1 MRTHLPC
8 WGWLAVILAIAAAG
22 FAGCGTST
30 PAAGAHTPTAVIG
43 STSTTLATATATAF
57 SQPTLGDV
65 DPTALGWARAGAPRP
80 DAIAVAPGSPGT
92 LATCT
97 DASGQSGQGLIT
109 LSVST
114 DDGGSWQTQET
125 GIPLA
130 RCFAL
135 AISPATP
142 RSIALY
148 AGTCR
153 SDCGQGYERLYL
165 STDAGGHWKQVTPLP
180 DGDTGAVFGWVG
192 TTFFA
197 NAAPNGTPT
206 AATQFLAVS
215 RDGVHF
221 AWTSLPA
228 APQQLFTSR
237 STLYVVAGS
246 TASCTTAAGVCTDLY
261 RSTDLGISWS
271 RITPTYGGN
280 NVGVVALVPASTTL
294 LGFDARAFAGPNIYP
309 ILRSTNGGATWQP
322 LPNAP
327 GSLQADTDA
336 PAVTPD
342 GTIYVTFCCASG
354 GSDAATGIYRLSPG
368 GTTWTLVSP
377 VAPVQV
383 RLVAVSWDTRG
394 HPSKVW
400 GLRDV
405 FPNTSAEITDLWS
418 HPA

>member
-8 WGWLAVILAIAAAG
+8 WGWLAVILAIATVG
-22 FAGCGTST
+22 LAGCGTST
-30 PAAGAHTPTAVIG
+30 PAAEAHTPTAAVG
-43 STSTTLATATATAF
+43 STATTLATATATVS
-57 SQPTLGDV
+57 SQPTLGVV
-65 DPTALGWARAGAPRP
+65 DPTTLGWVRAGAPRP
-80 DAIAVAPGSPGT
+80 DIVAVAPGSPGT
-92 LATCT
+92 LSTCT
-97 DASGQSGQGLIT
+97 GAAGQNGQVSIT
-109 LSVST
+109 LSSST
-114 DDGGSWQTQET
+114 DDGGSWQTHDT

-130 RCFAL
+130 RCLAL

-165 STDAGGHWKQVTPLP
+165 STDAGGHWKQVTPSP

-197 NAAPNGTPT
+197 NAAPNGTPS

-215 RDGVHF
+215 RDGIHF

-228 APQQLFTSR
+228 APQQLFTSG

-246 TASCTTAAGVCTDLY
+246 TAPCTTAIGVCTDLY
-261 RSTDLGISWS
+261 HSTDLGISWS

-280 NVGVVALVPASTTL
+280 NVGVVALVPASSTL

-309 ILRSTNGGATWQP
+309 ILRSTDGGATWQP

-327 GSLQADTDA
+327 GGLHANTDA

-342 GTIYVTFCCASG
+342 GTIYVTFCCADPESTAVSG
-354 GSDAATGIYRLSPG
+354 SYRLTPG
-368 GTTWTLVSP
+368 SAQWALMAY
-377 VAPVQV
+377 VAPAQV
-383 RLVAVSWDTRG
+383 RLAAVSWDAQGRPTRL
-394 HPSKVW
+394 W
-400 GLRDV
+400 GLHDV
-405 FPNTSAEITDLWS
+405 FPDTSAGVTDLWS